1 MSQGDVRFVPREY
14 LTQVLH
20 ADAPLEDRVA
30 AFAQLSRINALGMI
44 MTAGSGHI
52 GSSFSSAEIM
62 AWVLIGELGE
72 GVGPLQPGRF
82 YSSKGH
88 DAPGLY
94 AIQIGL
100 GNIDEGNLTR
110 LRRLD
115 GLPGH
120 PDVSIP
126 AMVTNTGSL
135 GMGISKAKGFAVA
148 DRLDSREAVTY
159 VLLGDG
165 ELQEGQ
171 NWESLPG
178 AVNHGHSAIVAIVD
192 ANRLQSDTW
201 VEDVSDLG
209 DVEARFAASG
219 WATASVDGHDVV
231 ALRDA
236 IARLRADDRPG
247 VIVAHT
253 VKGKGVTAMEEFGRD
268 DDLYAFHS
276 GAPAWPVYHASV
288 EELAER
294 AQALAS
300 DLGLGPIPFVSSP
313 VDRVPPK
320 STATLVG
327 AWAAAL
333 GDLAADERV
342 VVLDADLRKDL
353 GLVAFAA
360 QHPDRFIECGIAEQ
374 DMVSQAGA
382 LALSGYLPIACS
394 FACFLTTRP
403 FEQIINNASEET
415 HVLYVGALAG
425 LIPAGPGHSHQAV
438 TDVASMATVLGM
450 VVAEPFHPAQVGPI
464 VEHLAHGHDGPAY
477 LRLCSVPLP
486 FDEIPDPPATPVGVG
501 TTLREGSDLTVL
513 VTSAPLVLE
522 ALRAAE
528 ALAGE
533 GVSARVVATSWLNRI
548 DPAWL
553 ASAVLPGR
561 PLLVIENHNPAGA
574 FGAAVATALL
584 AQGLSVPW
592 AHLAVEGKQACGT
605 NAEALAFHGLDAASI
620 ADRARR
626 LGADAARA

>member
-1 MSQGDVRFVPREY
+1 MSQGDVRFVPRDFMA
-14 LTQVLH
+14 QVLA
-20 ADAPLEDRVA
+20 ADAPLDDRVA

-62 AWVLIGELGE
+62 SWVLIGELGE
-72 GVGPLQPGRF
+72 GVGPTQPGRF

-100 GNIDEGNLTR
+100 GNIDEANLTR

-135 GMGISKAKGFAVA
+135 GMGISKAKGFATA
-148 DRLDSREAVTY
+148 DRLAGRTATTY

-178 AVNHGHSAIVAIVD
+178 AVNHGHSSIVAIID

-219 WATASVDGHDVV
+219 WSTASVDGHDVP
-231 ALRDA
+231 ALRTA
-236 IARLRADDRPG
+236 IARLRAEGRPG

-253 VKGKGVTAMEEFGRD
+253 VKGKGVAAMEDFGRD

-276 GAPAWPVYHASV
+276 GAPSWPVYHASV
-288 EELAER
+288 EELTARAE
-294 AQALAS
+294 AMTAA
-300 DLGLGPIPFVSSP
+300 LGLGPIPFVASP

-320 STATLVG
+320 STTTLVG
-327 AWAAAL
+327 SWAAAL
-333 GDLAADERV
+333 EDLARDERV

-360 QHPDRFIECGIAEQ
+360 QHPERFVECGIAEQ

-382 LALSGYLPIACS
+382 LALSGHLPIACS

-438 TDVASMATVLGM
+438 TDVAAMSTVLGM
-450 VVAEPFHPAQVGPI
+450 VVAEPFHPAQVAPV
-464 VEHLAHGHDGPAY
+464 VEYLAHGHDGPAY

-486 FDEIPDPPATPVGVG
+486 FEEIPEVPAPSVGVG
-501 TTLREGSDLTVL
+501 VTLRDGNDLTIL

-522 ALRAAE
+522 ALRAAD
-528 ALAGE
+528 ALASE
-533 GVSARVVATSWLNRI
+533 GVSARVVATPWLNRI
-548 DPAWL
+548 DPDWL
-553 ASAVLPGR
+553 RASILPER

-574 FGAAVATALL
+574 FGAAVATALM
-584 AQGLSVPW
+584 AHGLSVPW
-592 AHLAVEGKQACGT
+592 DHLAVEGKQACGT
-605 NAEALAFHGLDAASI
+605 NAEALAFHGLDASSI
-620 ADRARR
+620 V
-626 LGADAARA
+626 ARAQSLLTAREQA